1 MKVKKLTFFLF
12 FIVFGILSI
21 QSQGESKDKDVIK
34 IQSLDQACQSYLDE
48 PMIADN
54 LYGGKIIET
63 PVKVSDK
70 RKIHSL
76 CSDAQEGT
84 FTAEII
90 AQDNYV
96 VGCVCNSP
104 NNTGVFDRANPG
116 DVLLIQGTFKSITST
131 FFEGDT
137 QMCQVT
143 IYNCS
148 FVLKNG

>member
-1 MKVKKLTFFLF
+1 MKTKKTTVFLF
-12 FIVFGILSI
+12 FMVIGILVFQI
-21 QSQGESKDKDVIK
+21 QSESKDNDVIK

-54 LYGGKIIET
+54 LYGGKTIET
-63 PVKVSDK
+63 SVKVSDK

-90 AQDNYV
+90 AQDDYV
-96 VGCVCNSP
+96 VECVCNSP
-104 NNTGVFDRANPG
+104 NNKGVFDGINPG
-116 DVLLIQGTFKSITST
+116 DVLLIQGTFKAMTST

-148 FVLKNG
+148 FALKN

>member
-1 MKVKKLTFFLF
+1 MKVKKITVFLF
-12 FIVFGILSI
+12 FLVIGILSI
-21 QSQGESKDKDVIK
+21 QSQSESKDKNLVK

-48 PMIADN
+48 PMMADN
-54 LYGGKIIET
+54 LYGGKTIET

-96 VGCVCNSP
+96 VECVCNSP
-104 NNTGVFDRANPG
+104 NNKGVFDRINPG
-116 DVLLIQGTFKSITST
+116 DVLLIQGTFKAMAST
-131 FFEGDT
+131 FFEGDA

-148 FVLKNG
+148 FALKN